1 MKTNIIIQILVTVWW
16 EKKRKKKP
24 CHIALLITYSMTF
37 RILYSQQLIMCAF
50 KKKLTRKWC
59 VLLSFASNK
68 VQNVPCLGNVFIPAF
83 SYQWKLL
90 ISNHQYLFL
99 LLLIL
104 YKIFYLGYISLVT
117 YFQIVH
123 LDIQNKKINKLH
135 FFITIAWK
143 SWAIQCK

>member
-1 MKTNIIIQILVTVWW
+1 
-16 EKKRKKKP
+16 
-24 CHIALLITYSMTF
+24 MTF

-104 YKIFYLGYISLVT
+104 YKIFYLGYISLFT

-143 SWAIQCK
+143 SLGPLSVNRPFQVTFIIFKFGKWDCVITEFREYFFRQER